1 VSFWPQGDAAKQRDE
16 FALPPAAR
24 CTPEAA
30 GRRHAGN
37 DIAVLQ
43 GSGRSR
49 VCGGIDFTKFI
60 VEPER

>member
-1 VSFWPQGDAAKQRDE
+1 MILTRDE
-16 FALPPAAR
+16 FGQPPAAR
-24 CTPEAA
+24 CTPKVAE
-30 GRRHAGN
+30 RRHAGN
-37 DIAVLQ
+37 DLAVLQ